1 MNKEEQ
7 KAWNEM
13 EWRNK
18 QRLEQ
23 IRKSIEAE
31 SISFDEI
38 VELESLVDWIESG
51 DVQLLEWAG
60 VPEFQK

>member
-1 MNKEEQ
+1 VKLKERERHMNKEEQ

-13 EWRNK
+13 EWKNR

-38 VELESLVDWIESG
+38 VEL
-51 DVQLLEWAG
+51 
-60 VPEFQK
+60 